1 VQPQHLGQAHGHWL
15 AAEADGVAGML
26 SLAGGMV
33 AGGGVVVVVE
43 DELLVDESVVVAGG
57 LSRLL
62 QPARPAM
69 AAAMKRA
76 PSRPAMARDLVVVV
90 MV

>member
-1 VQPQHLGQAHGHWL
+1 MQPQHGSLQSHWL

-26 SLAGGMV
+26 SLAEGMV
-33 AGGGVVVVVE
+33 AGGGVVVVEVE
-43 DELLVDESVVVAGG
+43 PLVDVSVVVVGG
-57 LSRLL
+57 FSRLL

-69 AAAMKRA
+69 AAAMNRV
-76 PSRPAMARDLVVVV
+76 PNTPVMARVLVVLVV